1 LKIKK
6 FYWYIV
12 SPSDLRCIHR
22 IHHNMKIDENWQRF
36 SLYLKFTN
44 NKMVILIYK
53 DNDFFYFSQNEYKT
67 YKDTIKKTNEF
78 MRTYNS

>member
-1 LKIKK
+1 
-6 FYWYIV
+6 
-12 SPSDLRCIHR
+12 
-22 IHHNMKIDENWQRF
+22 MKIDENWQRF